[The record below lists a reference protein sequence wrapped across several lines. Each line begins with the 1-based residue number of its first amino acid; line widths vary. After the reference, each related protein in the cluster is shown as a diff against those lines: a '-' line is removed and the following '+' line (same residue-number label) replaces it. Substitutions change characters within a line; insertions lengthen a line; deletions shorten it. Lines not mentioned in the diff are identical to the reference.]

1 MEVEMLSFMTEF
13 IHKVFHSA
21 ARLFHFKTSE
31 DFRNAAMFF

>member
-1 MEVEMLSFMTEF
+1 MLLFMTEF
-13 IHKVFHSA
+13 IHKAIHSA